1 MTLARAL
8 RWLLALAAGLIVIW
22 SFLDVGYRAF
32 DRWNTARKDTRT
44 ELTILHWGD
53 NDEIKI
59 VDTLVKAFEAE
70 NPDIKVNRI
79 HASDYDTKLN
89 TMFAAGDPPDLF
101 YLRYEDLPKLS
112 QMGLLM
118 PLDDKIEADRKAG
131 DDWTKD
137 FFPILMQ
144 AYQYDGKTIAKGP
157 QYGIPKDFTPML
169 MYANLDLF
177 KRAGIKVPYD
187 GWTFDEFES
196 DMKKITALQ
205 DPNGKVY
212 GSVLA
217 SWPGVLWNYIWAFGG
232 NVFNGTDFAD
242 VQLDQ
247 PGAVEALDFIRR
259 MRFVDKTAY
268 NASSGDA
275 QGLGEQEF
283 FTGRIGVVG
292 PIGRWRT
299 PRFRDI
305 DTFDWDVVPFP
316 HKPGIKPASALAMT
330 AWSISSTSKHP
341 EASYKLLKFLCSAEG
356 QRLTAK
362 SGLAVPCIRSVAE
375 SDDFLQP
382 GKRPAHAK
390 LFVDLIDISRLGQM
404 PPQSEFVRIMQEEV
418 EKSIRLNKQ
427 TPEEAGKKIKE
438 RWLAELK
445 SPLRNKQFPKMPW
458 MSVIGTATGLLFFAV
473 VLLFLWLRRE
483 KLGAI
488 DRAQERAGW
497 LFISPWI
504 VGFLVLTFG
513 PMLVSALLALSRWTS
528 MQPLGKAEFVGL
540 ANFGHMV
547 NYDASFMKSVWV
559 TTYYAL
565 LAVPF
570 GQVLALLVAVL
581 MNQKVR
587 GIAIYRTIFFVPSVV
602 SGVALATLWVMMFD
616 NQKGIINRVITPL
629 CNVVNSQH
637 WLRSYLD
644 LCKDAL
650 EQLWYWGVGPHHP
663 LHLVAPDWF
672 GTDANVFAIPAYV
685 IMALWGVGAGMVI
698 YLAGLKGIPES
709 LYEAATIDGAGR
721 MRAFFNVT
729 LPQLSPLIFF
739 NLVMGIIG
747 SFQVFTQVYVMTNGG
762 PGNATLVYVLKLY
775 REAFEYHK
783 MGYASA
789 MAWVLF
795 LVLLILT
802 GIVVKTSKSW
812 VHYEGLK

>member
-1 MTLARAL
+1 MTVARAL
-8 RWLLALAAGLIVIW
+8 RWLLALAALLVVVW
-22 SFLDVGYRAF
+22 SFLDVGIRAF
-32 DRWNTARKDTRT
+32 QRWDTARKDTRT

-53 NDEIKI
+53 NAEIEI
-59 VDTLVKAFEAE
+59 VETLVQAFEAQHT
-70 NPDIKVNRI
+70 DIKVNRI

-112 QMGLLM
+112 SMGLLE
-118 PLDDKIEADRKAG
+118 PIDQRVEHDIEASG
-131 DDWTKD
+131 EDWLGEFYD
-137 FFPILMQ
+137 VLVS
-144 AYQYDGKTIAKGP
+144 AYRYDGQNLGDGP
-157 QYGIPKDFTPML
+157 LYGIPKDFTPML
-169 MYANLDLF
+169 MYANLNLF
-177 KRAGIKVPYD
+177 KRAGVEVPYD
-187 GWTFDEFES
+187 GWTFDEY
-196 DMKKITALQ
+196 DAAMKKISDLE
-205 DPNGKVY
+205 DPNGAVY
-212 GSVLA
+212 GAVIA
-217 SWPGVLWNYIWAFGG
+217 SWPAVLRNIVWAHGG
-232 NVFNGTDFAD
+232 DFFNGNDFND
-242 VQLDQ
+242 VTLDE
-247 PGAVEALDFIRR
+247 PGAVAAMERIRR
-259 MRFVDKTAY
+259 MRFDDKTVY

-283 FTGRIGVVG
+283 YTGRIGVVG

-305 DTFDWDVVPFP
+305 TTFEWDVVPFP
-316 HKPGIKPASALAMT
+316 HTPGVDKASAIAVT
-330 AWSISSTSKHP
+330 AWAMSSTSEHP
-341 EASYKLLKFLCSAEG
+341 DEAFTLMKFLCDPAG
-356 QRLTAK
+356 QRLTAR
-362 SGLAVPCIRSVAE
+362 SGLAVPCIKAVAE

-382 GKRPAHAK
+382 GQSPANAQ
-390 LFVDLIDISRLGQM
+390 LFIDLIDISRVGQM
-404 PPQSEFVRIMQEEV
+404 PPQTEFTRIMEEEV
-418 EKSIRLNKQ
+418 EQSIRLNQ
-427 TPEEAGKKIKE
+427 QPPLEAAQKTE
-438 RWLAELK
+438 RRWLDELQ
-445 SPLRNKQFPKMPW
+445 SPLRNKAFPKMPW
-458 MSVIGTATGLLFFAV
+458 RTVIWTTTGVLFVAVALLFF
-473 VLLFLWLRRE
+473 WLRRE

-497 LFISPWI
+497 VFISPWI
-504 VGFLVLTFG
+504 IGFLVLTFG

-528 MQPLGKAEFVGL
+528 MQPLSEAEFVGL

-547 NYDASFMKSVWV
+547 EYDASFLKSVWV

-581 MNQKVR
+581 MNQKVK
-587 GIAIYRTIFFVPSVV
+587 GIAFYRTIFFVPSVV

-616 NQKGIINRVITPL
+616 NDKGIINRILSPL
-629 CNVVNSQH
+629 LSVVGG
-637 WLRSYLD
+637 
-644 LCKDAL
+644 A
-650 EQLWYWGVGPHHP
+650 
-663 LHLVAPDWF
+663 APDWF
-672 GTDANVFAIPAYV
+672 GQDAELFAIPAYV
-685 IMALWGVGAGMVI
+685 VMALWGVGAGMVI

-721 MRAFFNVT
+721 VRAFFNVT

-783 MGYASA
+783 MGYASG

-795 LVLLILT
+795 AVLLLLT
-802 GIVVKTSKSW
+802 LVVVKSSKSW

>member
-1 MTLARAL
+1 MTLARVL
-8 RWLLALAAGLIVIW
+8 RWLLAFAAALVIVW
-22 SFLDVGYRAF
+22 SFFDVGIRAVKRL
-32 DRWNTARKDTRT
+32 DLTNSDTRT

-53 NDEIKI
+53 NDEIEI
-59 VDTLVKAFEAE
+59 VQKLVDQFEAE
-70 NPDIKVNRI
+70 HPDIKINRL
-79 HASDYDTKLN
+79 HASDYMTKLN

-101 YLRYEDLPKLS
+101 YLPAEEVPKMAG
-112 QMGLLM
+112 MGLLA
-118 PLDDKIEADRKAG
+118 PIDERIDQDVKETG
-131 DDWTKD
+131 NDWISD
-137 FFPILMQ
+137 FFPVIVN
-144 AYQYDGKTIAKGP
+144 AYRFEDGTIGEGP
-157 QYGIPKDFTPML
+157 LYGIPKDFTPMV
-169 MYANLDLF
+169 MYANLQLF
-177 KRAGIKVPYD
+177 QRAGVDVPYD
-187 GWTFDEFES
+187 GWTWDEFEE
-196 DMKKITALQ
+196 DMKKITALE

-212 GSVLA
+212 GSVIA
-217 SWPGVLWNYIWAFGG
+217 SWALVLRDIVWSHGG
-232 NVFNGTDFAD
+232 DYFNGSDFED
-242 VQLDQ
+242 VTIDD
-247 PGAVEALDFIRR
+247 PPAIAALERVRR
-259 MRFVDKTAY
+259 MRFVDQTAY

-283 FTGRIGVVG
+283 YTGRIGVVG

-299 PRFRDI
+299 PRFRSI
-305 DTFDWDVVPFP
+305 DSFEWDVVPMP
-316 HKPGIKPASALAMT
+316 HTPGVPRATAIATT
-330 AWSISSTSKHP
+330 AWSMSSTTEHP
-341 EASYKLLKFLCSAEG
+341 DEAFELLKFLCGPDG
-356 QRLTAK
+356 QVLTAR

-382 GKRPAHAK
+382 DQRPANAK
-390 LFVDLIDISRLGQM
+390 LFVDLIDVSRLGQL
-404 PPQSEFVRIMQEEV
+404 PAESEFVRILQDETERA
-418 EKSIRLNKQ
+418 IRLNQK
-427 TPEEAGKKIKE
+427 TPQQAAKDIES
-438 RWLAELK
+438 RWLEELK
-445 SPLRNKQFPKMPW
+445 SPLRNRSYPKMPW
-458 MSVIGTATGLLFFAV
+458 KIVTSSAAGLLFVAIV
-473 VLLFLWLRRE
+473 VLFLWLRRE

-497 LFISPWI
+497 IFISPWI
-504 VGFLVLTFG
+504 IGFLLLTFG
-513 PMLVSALLALSRWTS
+513 PMLISLLLALSRWTS
-528 MQPLGKAEFVGL
+528 MQPLHEAEFVGL

-547 NYDASFMKSVWV
+547 NYDSNFLTSVWV

-616 NQKGIINRVITPL
+616 NQKGIINRILIPL
-629 CNVVNSQH
+629 
-637 WLRSYLD
+637 LAPLD
-644 LCKDAL
+644 R
-650 EQLWYWGVGPHHP
+650 VP
-663 LHLVAPDWF
+663 PDWF
-672 GTDANVFAIPAYV
+672 GTNAQTAAIPAYV

-795 LVLLILT
+795 LVLLVLT
-802 GIVVKTSKSW
+802 LFVVKTSKSW